1 MKFGTADPKEKDK
14 WPLRKLLPIMRSDL
28 VSRMLEAKRRNLVAN
43 VAKVIQL
50 DAIQLPGQAE
60 SSRL

>member
-43 VAKVIQL
+43 VAKVIR
-50 DAIQLPGQAE
+50 G
-60 SSRL
+60 